1 MFLKITSIYEKLKTF
16 FLLKVLRKKY
26 RRTGTCKG
34 CGRCCREIFVKHAG
48 GVIKEEDEYNRLKK
62 LHPFYSYLK
71 IRYKHEDGLV
81 FECIKLDKETG
92 KCTIYKNRA
101 LLCKLY
107 PQEEIFMLG
116 GVISDECGYSF
127 IPLETFEEVLQKVNR
142 KVQTH

>member
-1 MFLKITSIYEKLKTF
+1 MILKLVSLWEKLKKS
-16 FLLKVLRKKY
+16 FLLKILKRKY
-26 RRTGTCKG
+26 RRTGKCKG

-48 GVIKEEDEYNRLKK
+48 GVIKEEKEYSRLKR

-81 FECIKLDKETG
+81 FECTKLDKTTG

-116 GVISDECGYSF
+116 GIISEECGYNF
-127 IPLETFEEVLQKVNR
+127 IPLESFKEVLQKVM
-142 KVQTH
+142 K